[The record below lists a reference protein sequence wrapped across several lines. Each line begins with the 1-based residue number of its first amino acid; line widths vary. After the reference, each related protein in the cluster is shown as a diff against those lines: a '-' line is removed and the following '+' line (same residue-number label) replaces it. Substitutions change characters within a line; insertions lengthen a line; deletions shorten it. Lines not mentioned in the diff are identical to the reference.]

1 MRKLYYQIKS
11 SYQSYDY
18 ATTLRKI
25 DEYLAIPDVGVDGS
39 ILLYYMNTLCR
50 LGRLDDGYKI
60 FEILNNYYKG
70 SFNWK
75 LTFANK
81 CYANNRFDLLEKLF
95 SERDTD
101 SIDLDYLW
109 IKSLFMYGYYD
120 KCSVEIANFFN
131 KYNNSSVSAIVIS
144 KVDRIRKLIQYRDNG
159 NNFVHTMYSN
169 FLHEGNSLR
178 SGDIVYFNKFV
189 SKYEQENGLYKA
201 YIVYKVID
209 NNVYAFATS
218 DKHDDMVF
226 DCRKYLNIG
235 NGLTFSGDIVK
246 SDICN
251 VMEVK
256 ERLKE
261 DDYLKICKYIYN
273 KICVKGIIYNDYVK
287 YFLNEY
293 NNEFKNVKKEDI
305 LLFVIDGVKKF
316 YYLIDIVDNKYKVV
330 SLGKKDKG
338 FYVENGVIEYI
349 DKSMP
354 VYDYFSVSSFCKKR
368 LYYNMKEKVLKK

>member
-18 ATTLRKI
+18 TTTLRKI

-95 SERDTD
+95 SERDND

-120 KCSVEIANFFN
+120 ECSVEIANFFN